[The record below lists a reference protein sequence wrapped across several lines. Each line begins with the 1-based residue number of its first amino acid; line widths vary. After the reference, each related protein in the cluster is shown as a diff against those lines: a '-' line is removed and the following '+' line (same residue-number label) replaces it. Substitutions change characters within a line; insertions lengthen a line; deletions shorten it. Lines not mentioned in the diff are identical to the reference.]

1 MLMAGIPKIV
11 EQQLHAMERIEDHPD
26 PNLLGALVEKS
37 LAQGEQ
43 LPVLEHLSRCASCR
57 EIVSLTAAQPGIAG
71 AVSLAPARAGW
82 LSWPVL
88 RWGAAVACVVVVG
101 VAVTIRQEHESRQ
114 IDAMIAEQ
122 KAELEKQ
129 ISPPSSPPAKA
140 AEQTIA
146 ANPTVT
152 RQTARAMK
160 PAENNNAA
168 AASPVEMADAGV
180 GSRLAEVPG
189 RAKAAESQDAES
201 TKGIASAGNA
211 VQAEGSTAAVVP
223 LVSTNLPPRWTL
235 SSDGTLQRSR
245 DSGRS
250 WQTIQVA
257 DNTIFRAL
265 AANGLEIWLGG
276 AASALFHSSDA
287 GQHWTQVRPVAN
299 GEALADDIIGVE
311 FTDSLHG
318 KVTTSAQEIWIT
330 ADAGQ
335 TWQKQ

>member
-11 EQQLHAMERIEDHPD
+11 EQQLHAMATVEDHPD

-43 LPVLEHLSRCASCR
+43 LRVLEHLSRCASCR

-114 IDAMIAEQ
+114 IDATIAEQ

-129 ISPPSSPPAKA
+129 ISPPSGPPAKA

-152 RQTARAMK
+152 PQTARAMK
-160 PAENNNAA
+160 PGKNNNAA
-168 AASPVEMADAGV
+168 ATSPVEMSDAGV

-189 RAKAAESQDAES
+189 RAKAAESQDALS
-201 TKGIASAGNA
+201 VKAAGNIA
-211 VQAEGSTAAVVP
+211 QVETSTAAVVP

-265 AANGLEIWLGG
+265 AANRLEIWVGG
-276 AASALFHSSDA
+276 AAGALFHSSDA

-299 GEALADDIIGVE
+299 GEALGDDIIGVE
-311 FTDSLHG
+311 FADTLHG
-318 KVTTSAQEIWIT
+318 KVTTSVQGIWIT

-335 TWQKQ
+335 SWQKQ

>member
-11 EQQLHAMERIEDHPD
+11 EQQLHAMATVEHHPD
-26 PNLLGALVEKS
+26 PNLLTALVEKS

-43 LPVLEHLSRCASCR
+43 LRVLEHLSRCASCR
-57 EIVSLTAAQPGIAG
+57 EIVSLAATQPGIAG
-71 AVSLAPARAGW
+71 AGSLAPARAGW

-88 RWGAAVACVVVVG
+88 RWGAAVACVVLVG
-101 VAVTIRQEHESRQ
+101 VAVTIRQEHASRQ
-114 IDAMIAEQ
+114 IDATIPEQ
-122 KAELEKQ
+122 TAELEKQ

-140 AEQTIA
+140 VEQTFA

-168 AASPVEMADAGV
+168 TASPVEMADAGV

-189 RAKAAESQDAES
+189 RAKAAESQDTLSMKA
-201 TKGIASAGNA
+201 AGNTA
-211 VQAEGSTAAVVP
+211 QVETSGAAVVP

-257 DNTIFRAL
+257 DNIIFRAL
-265 AANGLEIWLGG
+265 AANRLEIWVGG
-276 AASALFHSSDA
+276 AAGALFHSSDA

-311 FTDSLHG
+311 FTDTLHG
-318 KVTTSAQEIWIT
+318 KVTTSVQEIWIT

>member
-11 EQQLHAMERIEDHPD
+11 EQQLHAMAPVKDHLD
-26 PNLLGALVEKS
+26 PNLLGAFVEKS

-43 LPVLEHLSRCASCR
+43 LRVLEHLSRCTSCR

-71 AVSLAPARAGW
+71 AVSLAPARSGW

-88 RWGAAVACVVVVG
+88 RWGAAMACVVVVG

-114 IDAMIAEQ
+114 IDATIAEQ

-129 ISPPSSPPAKA
+129 NSPPSSPPAKV

-160 PAENNNAA
+160 PAENNKAA

-201 TKGIASAGNA
+201 MKATGNA
-211 VQAEGSTAAVVP
+211 VQVEGSTAPVVP

-265 AANGLEIWLGG
+265 AANRLEIWVGG
-276 AASALFHSSDA
+276 AAGALFHSSDA

-311 FTDSLHG
+311 FTDTLHG
-318 KVTTSAQEIWIT
+318 KVTTSVQEIWIT
-330 ADAGQ
+330 VDAGQ

>member
-1 MLMAGIPKIV
+1 MLMVGIPKIV
-11 EQQLHAMERIEDHPD
+11 EQQLHAMATVEDHPD
-26 PNLLGALVEKS
+26 PNLLGAFVEKS
-37 LAQGEQ
+37 LEQGEQ
-43 LPVLEHLSRCASCR
+43 LRVLEHLSRCTSCR

-71 AVSLAPARAGW
+71 AVSVAPARAGW
-82 LSWPVL
+82 LFWPVL
-88 RWGAAVACVVVVG
+88 RWGAAMACVVVVG
-101 VAVTIRQEHESRQ
+101 VAVTVRQKHESRQ
-114 IDAMIAEQ
+114 IDATISEQ
-122 KAELEKQ
+122 KAELAKQ

-160 PAENNNAA
+160 PAGNNNAA
-168 AASPVEMADAGV
+168 AASPIEMADAGV

-201 TKGIASAGNA
+201 SKGIASAGNA
-211 VQAEGSTAAVVP
+211 VQAEGSTAPVVP

-235 SSDGTLQRSR
+235 NSDGTLQRSR

-257 DNTIFRAL
+257 DNTVFRAL
-265 AANGLEIWLGG
+265 AANRLEIWVGG
-276 AASALFHSSDA
+276 AAGALFHSSDA

-311 FTDSLHG
+311 FADTLHG
-318 KVTTSAQEIWIT
+318 KVTTSVQEIWIT
-330 ADAGQ
+330 GDAGQ

>member
-11 EQQLHAMERIEDHPD
+11 EQQLHAMATVEDHPD
-26 PNLLGALVEKS
+26 PNLLGSFVEKS
-37 LAQGEQ
+37 LPQGEQ
-43 LPVLEHLSRCASCR
+43 LRVLEHLSRCASCR
-57 EIVSLTAAQPGIAG
+57 EIVSLTATQPGIAG
-71 AVSLAPARAGW
+71 AVSVAPARADW

-88 RWGAAVACVVVVG
+88 RWGAAVACVMVVG
-101 VAVTIRQEHESRQ
+101 VAFTIRQEHESRQ
-114 IDAMIAEQ
+114 IDATIAVQ
-122 KAELEKQ
+122 KAELEKK
-129 ISPPSSPPAKA
+129 ISAPSGPPAKA

-146 ANPTVT
+146 AKPTVT
-152 RQTARAMK
+152 RQTARATK
-160 PAENNNAA
+160 PAGNNNAA

-180 GSRLAEVPG
+180 GFRLAEVPG

-201 TKGIASAGNA
+201 TKGIGSAGNA
-211 VQAEGSTAAVVP
+211 MQGEGSTAPVVP

-245 DSGRS
+245 DSGRT

-257 DNTIFRAL
+257 DNTNFRAL
-265 AANGLEIWLGG
+265 AANGLEIWVGG
-276 AASALFHSSDA
+276 AAGALFHSSDA
-287 GQHWTQVRPVAN
+287 GQHWTQARPVAN

-311 FTDSLHG
+311 FTDTLHG
-318 KVTTSAQEIWIT
+318 KVTTSVQEIWIT

>member
-11 EQQLHAMERIEDHPD
+11 EQQLHAMATVKDHPD
-26 PNLLGALVEKS
+26 ANLLSAFVEKS
-37 LAQGEQ
+37 LVQDEQ
-43 LPVLEHLSRCASCR
+43 LRLLEHLSRCTSCR
-57 EIVSLTAAQPGIAG
+57 EIVSVTATQPGIAS

-101 VAVTIRQEHESRQ
+101 TVVTLRQQHESLQ
-114 IDAMIAEQ
+114 IDATIAEQ

-129 ISPPSSPPAKA
+129 ISPPSSPSAKA

-189 RAKAAESQDAES
+189 RAKAAESQDTES
-201 TKGIASAGNA
+201 SKGIASAGNA

-265 AANGLEIWLGG
+265 AANRLEIWVGG
-276 AASALFHSSDA
+276 AAGALFHSSDA

-311 FTDSLHG
+311 FADTLHG
-318 KVTTSAQEIWIT
+318 KVTTSVQEIWIT

>member
-1 MLMAGIPKIV
+1 MAGIPKIV
-11 EQQLHAMERIEDHPD
+11 EQQLHAMATVEDHPD

-43 LPVLEHLSRCASCR
+43 LRVLEHLSRCASCR

-101 VAVTIRQEHESRQ
+101 VTVTIRQEHESRQ
-114 IDAMIAEQ
+114 IDATIAEQ

-129 ISPPSSPPAKA
+129 ISPPSGPPAKA

-152 RQTARAMK
+152 PQTARAMK

>member
-11 EQQLHAMERIEDHPD
+11 AQQLHAMATVEDHPD

-43 LPVLEHLSRCASCR
+43 LRLLGHLSRCASCR

-71 AVSLAPARAGW
+71 AVSLASARTGW

-101 VAVTIRQEHESRQ
+101 VAVTVRQEHESRQ
-114 IDAMIAEQ
+114 IDATISEQ

-140 AEQTIA
+140 AEPIA

-160 PAENNNAA
+160 PAENDNAA

-189 RAKAAESQDAES
+189 RAKAAESQDTES
-201 TKGIASAGNA
+201 SKGIASAGNA
-211 VQAEGSTAAVVP
+211 VQAEGSTAPVVP

-265 AANGLEIWLGG
+265 AANRLEIWVGG
-276 AASALFHSSDA
+276 AAGALFHSSDA

-311 FTDSLHG
+311 FVDTLHG
-318 KVTTSAQEIWIT
+318 KVTTSVQEIWIT